1 MDQSET
7 PQTGQSQSSPEAQ
20 RFAELRRA
28 AMQRQ
33 AQRFAELRRAAMQR
47 QQVVRRS
54 RIGRSGVLL
63 AIAALALILLVTWR
77 RDSLDRQDAINS
89 LQAYIN
95 QAVADGRQQ
104 LWPEGYV
111 QVVSQTTA
119 DQPPGHQPLVLA
131 YNSQKHNLILLPD
144 GRSVVLLDDS
154 HVKADWMT
162 HKELTA
168 HLKSQDKLLPESN
181 PSP

>member
-7 PQTGQSQSSPEAQ
+7 PKTPQSQSGPDTQ
-20 RFAELRRA
+20 RFAELRRV

-33 AQRFAELRRAAMQR
+33 H
-47 QQVVRRS
+47 VVRRS

-63 AIAALALILLVTWR
+63 VIAALALILLVTWR
-77 RDSLDRQDAINS
+77 RDSLDRQDATNS

-95 QAVADGRQQ
+95 QAVTDGRQP
-104 LWPEGYV
+104 LWPDGYV
-111 QVVSQTTA
+111 QGLSQTTA
-119 DQPPGHQPLVLA
+119 DPPPGHQPLVLA
-131 YNSQKHNLILLPD
+131 YNSQEHNLILLSD
-144 GRSVVLLDDS
+144 GRSVVLLHGS

-168 HLKSQDKLLPESN
+168 QLSSQEKLLRQSE

>member
-7 PQTGQSQSSPEAQ
+7 PKTPHSQSGPDTQ
-20 RFAELRRA
+20 RFAELRRV
-28 AMQRQ
+28 
-33 AQRFAELRRAAMQR
+33 AMQR

-63 AIAALALILLVTWR
+63 VIAALALILLVIWR
-77 RDSLDRQDAINS
+77 RDSLDRQDATNS
-89 LQAYIN
+89 LQAHIN
-95 QAVADGRQQ
+95 QAVTDRSQQ

-111 QVVSQTTA
+111 QVLSQTTP

-131 YNSQKHNLILLPD
+131 YNSQEHNLILLSD
-144 GRSVVLLDDS
+144 GRSVVLLDGS

-168 HLKSQDKLLPESN
+168 QLSSQEKLLRQSQ

>member
-7 PQTGQSQSSPEAQ
+7 PKTPHSQSGPDTQ
-20 RFAELRRA
+20 RFAELRRV

-33 AQRFAELRRAAMQR
+33 H
-47 QQVVRRS
+47 VVRRS

-63 AIAALALILLVTWR
+63 VIAALALILLVTWR
-77 RDSLDRQDAINS
+77 RDSLDRQDATNS

-95 QAVADGRQQ
+95 QAVTDGR
-104 LWPEGYV
+104 
-111 QVVSQTTA
+111 
-119 DQPPGHQPLVLA
+119 HQLVLA
-131 YNSQKHNLILLPD
+131 YNSQEHNLILLSD
-144 GRSVVLLDDS
+144 GRSVVLLHGS

-168 HLKSQDKLLPESN
+168 QLSSQEKLLRQSE